1 MISPARPNPDRT
13 ALELAYGAGRLRGR
27 YEALRAKASRS
38 PRRKSSVE
46 DARRM
51 AEFRREA
58 QEIEARIALDVPWPK
73 EAA

>member
-1 MISPARPNPDRT
+1 
-13 ALELAYGAGRLRGR
+13 
-27 YEALRAKASRS
+27 
-38 PRRKSSVE
+38 VE